1 MTVVSCL
8 LRYGINLACL
18 CGCSI
23 YLVTYA
29 KLKRE
34 DFKIKFFSRGIAV
47 EDANFIVQSLA
58 ELIVTTKMKVNID
71 DVRHGF

>member
-1 MTVVSCL
+1 MVVPFIWL
-8 LRYGINLACL
+8 HMQNWKGKIL
-18 CGCSI
+18 
-23 YLVTYA
+23 
-29 KLKRE
+29 KL
-34 DFKIKFFSRGIAV
+34 IFFFRGIAV